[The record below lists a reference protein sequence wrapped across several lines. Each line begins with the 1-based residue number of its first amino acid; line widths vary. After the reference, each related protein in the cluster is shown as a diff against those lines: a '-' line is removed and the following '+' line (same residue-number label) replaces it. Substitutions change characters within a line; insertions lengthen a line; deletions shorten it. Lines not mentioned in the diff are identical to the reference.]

1 MNHELNNLENDF
13 NRSRDL
19 SLLNCFLI
27 AETIPHVDGDNIVT
41 TFSKYQ
47 DNDQYLICCLEDNHD
62 MRIVLDVFIDTTD
75 FIDWIVDNDLHH
87 QEDDEFNPFSSFGHD
102 SIKRELEFYD
112 YCNAQ
117 NVLQYLQEGNKRS
130 PRRFFQNNHQK

>member
-1 MNHELNNLENDF
+1 MNHELHNLNNDF

-27 AETIPHVDGDNIVT
+27 AETIPHVDGDYIVT

-47 DNDQYLICCLEDNHD
+47 DHDQYLICCLEDNHD

-87 QEDDEFNPFSSFGHD
+87 QEDDEYNPFSSFGHD
-102 SIKRELEFYD
+102 TVKRELEFYD

-117 NVLQYLQEGNKRS
+117 NVLQYLQEGGKRKVKYT
-130 PRRFFQNNHQK
+130 R

>member
-27 AETIPHVDGDNIVT
+27 AETIPHVDGDYIVT

-62 MRIVLDVFIDTTD
+62 MRIVLDVFIETGE
-75 FIDWIVDNDLHH
+75 FIDWIVDNDLHY
-87 QEDDEFNPFSSFGHD
+87 QEDDEYNPFSSFGHD
-102 SIKRELEFYD
+102 TVKRELEFYD
-112 YCNAQ
+112 YCNSQ
-117 NVLQYLQEGNKRS
+117 NVLQYLQEGWKRKVKYT
-130 PRRFFQNNHQK
+130 R

>member
-1 MNHELNNLENDF
+1 MNHELHNLENDF

-47 DNDQYLICCLEDNHD
+47 DHDQYLICCLEDNHD
-62 MRIVLDVFIDTTD
+62 MRIVLDVFIDTGE
-75 FIDWIVDNDLHH
+75 FIDWIVDNNLNH
-87 QEDDEFNPFSSFGHD
+87 QEDDEYNPFSSFGHD
-102 SIKRELEFYD
+102 TVKRDLEFYD

-117 NVLQYLQEGNKRS
+117 NVLQYLQEGGKRKVKYT
-130 PRRFFQNNHQK
+130 R

>member
-1 MNHELNNLENDF
+1 MNHELNNLQNDF

-47 DNDQYLICCLEDNHD
+47 DHDQYLICCLEDNHD
-62 MRIVLDVFIDTTD
+62 MRILLDVFIDTGE
-75 FIDWIVDNDLHH
+75 FIDWIVDNDLNH
-87 QEDDEFNPFSSFGHD
+87 QEDDEYNPFSSFGHD
-102 SIKRELEFYD
+102 TVKRELEFYD

-117 NVLQYLQEGNKRS
+117 NVLQYLQEGGKRKVKYT
-130 PRRFFQNNHQK
+130 R

>member
-1 MNHELNNLENDF
+1 MNHELNNLQNDF

-27 AETIPHVDGDNIVT
+27 AETIPHVDGDYILT

-47 DNDQYLICCLEDNHD
+47 DHDQYLICCLEDNHD
-62 MRIVLDVFIDTTD
+62 MRILLDVFIDTGE
-75 FIDWIVDNDLHH
+75 FIDWIVDNNLNH
-87 QEDDEFNPFSSFGHD
+87 QEDDEYNPFSSFGHD
-102 SIKRELEFYD
+102 TIKRELEFYD

-117 NVLQYLQEGNKRS
+117 NVLYYLQEGGKRKVKYT
-130 PRRFFQNNHQK
+130 R

>member
-1 MNHELNNLENDF
+1 MNHELNNLNNDF

-47 DNDQYLICCLEDNHD
+47 DHDQYLICCLEDNHD
-62 MRIVLDVFIDTTD
+62 MRIVLDVFIETGE
-75 FIDWIVDNDLHH
+75 FIDWIVDNNLNH
-87 QEDDEFNPFSSFGHD
+87 QEDDEYNPFSSFGHD
-102 SIKRELEFYD
+102 TVKRELEFYD

-117 NVLQYLQEGNKRS
+117 NVLQYLQEGGKRKVKYT
-130 PRRFFQNNHQK
+130 R

>member
-1 MNHELNNLENDF
+1 MNHELNNLQNDF

-47 DNDQYLICCLEDNHD
+47 DHDQYLICCLEDNHD
-62 MRIVLDVFIDTTD
+62 MRILLDVFIDTGE
-75 FIDWIVDNDLHH
+75 FIDWIVDNDLNH
-87 QEDDEFNPFSSFGHD
+87 QEDDEYNPFSSFGHD
-102 SIKRELEFYD
+102 TIKRELEFYD

-117 NVLQYLQEGNKRS
+117 NVLQYLQEGNKRKVKYT
-130 PRRFFQNNHQK
+130 R

>member
-117 NVLQYLQEGNKRS
+117 NVLQYLQEGNKRKVKYT
-130 PRRFFQNNHQK
+130 R

>member
-1 MNHELNNLENDF
+1 MNHELNNLNNDF

-27 AETIPHVDGDNIVT
+27 AETIPHVDGDYIVT

-47 DNDQYLICCLEDNHD
+47 DHDQYLICCLEDNHD

-87 QEDDEFNPFSSFGHD
+87 QEDDEYNPFSSFGHD
-102 SIKRELEFYD
+102 TVKRELEFYD

-117 NVLQYLQEGNKRS
+117 NVLQYLQEGNKRKVKYT
-130 PRRFFQNNHQK
+130 R

>member
-19 SLLNCFLI
+19 SLINCLLV
-27 AETIPHVDGDNIVT
+27 AETIPHVDGDNILT

-47 DNDQYLICCLEDNHD
+47 DNDQYIICCIEDNHD
-62 MRIVLDVFIDTTD
+62 MRILLDVLIDTGE
-75 FIDWIVDNDLHH
+75 FIDWIVDNNLNH
-87 QEDDEFNPFSSFGHD
+87 QEDDEYNPFSCFGHD

-112 YCNAQ
+112 YCNAE
-117 NVLQYLQEGNKRS
+117 NVLQYLQEGGKRQVKYT
-130 PRRFFQNNHQK
+130 R

>member
-1 MNHELNNLENDF
+1 MNHELHNLENDF

-27 AETIPHVDGDNIVT
+27 AETIPHVDGDYIVT

-47 DNDQYLICCLEDNHD
+47 DHIQYLICCLEDNHD
-62 MRIVLDVFIDTTD
+62 MRIMLDVFIDTTD

-102 SIKRELEFYD
+102 TIKRELEFYD

-117 NVLQYLQEGNKRS
+117 NVLQYLQEGGKRKVKYT
-130 PRRFFQNNHQK
+130 R

>member
-47 DNDQYLICCLEDNHD
+47 DHDQYLICCLEDNHD
-62 MRIVLDVFIDTTD
+62 MRIVLDVFIDTGE
-75 FIDWIVDNDLHH
+75 FIDWIVDNDLNH
-87 QEDDEFNPFSSFGHD
+87 QEDDEYNPFSSFGHD
-102 SIKRELEFYD
+102 TVKRELEFYD

-117 NVLQYLQEGNKRS
+117 NVLQYLQEGGKRKVKYT
-130 PRRFFQNNHQK
+130 R

>member
-1 MNHELNNLENDF
+1 MNHELHNLQNDF

-47 DNDQYLICCLEDNHD
+47 DHDQYLICCLEDNHD
-62 MRIVLDVFIDTTD
+62 MRIVLDVFIDTGE

-87 QEDDEFNPFSSFGHD
+87 YEDDEYNPFSSFGHD
-102 SIKRELEFYD
+102 TVKRELEFYD

-117 NVLQYLQEGNKRS
+117 NVLQYLQEGGKRKVKYT
-130 PRRFFQNNHQK
+130 R

>member
-13 NRSRDL
+13 QRSRDL

-47 DNDQYLICCLEDNHD
+47 DHDQYLICCLEDNHD
-62 MRIVLDVFIDTTD
+62 MRIMLDVFIDTTD

-102 SIKRELEFYD
+102 TIKRELEFYD

-117 NVLQYLQEGNKRS
+117 NVLQYLQEGGKRKVKYT
-130 PRRFFQNNHQK
+130 R

>member
-1 MNHELNNLENDF
+1 MNHELNNLNNDF
-13 NRSRDL
+13 QRSRDL

-47 DNDQYLICCLEDNHD
+47 DQDQYLICCLEDNHD
-62 MRIVLDVFIDTTD
+62 MRIVLDVFIDTGE
-75 FIDWIVDNDLHH
+75 FIDWIVDNDLNH

-102 SIKRELEFYD
+102 TVKRELEFCD

-117 NVLQYLQEGNKRS
+117 NVLHYLQEGGKRKVKYT
-130 PRRFFQNNHQK
+130 R

>member
-1 MNHELNNLENDF
+1 MNHELNNLNNDF

-27 AETIPHVDGDNIVT
+27 AETIPHVDGDNILT

-62 MRIVLDVFIDTTD
+62 MRIMLDVFIDTTD

-87 QEDDEFNPFSSFGHD
+87 QEDDEYNPFSSFGHD

-117 NVLQYLQEGNKRS
+117 NVLHYLQEGGKRKVKYT
-130 PRRFFQNNHQK
+130 R

>member
-1 MNHELNNLENDF
+1 MNHELNNLQNDF

-47 DNDQYLICCLEDNHD
+47 DHDQYLICCLEDNHD
-62 MRIVLDVFIDTTD
+62 MRIVLDVFIDTGE

-87 QEDDEFNPFSSFGHD
+87 YEDDEYNPFSSFGHD
-102 SIKRELEFYD
+102 TVKRELEFYD

-117 NVLQYLQEGNKRS
+117 NVLQYLQEGNKRKVKYT
-130 PRRFFQNNHQK
+130 R

>member
-1 MNHELNNLENDF
+1 MNHELNNLQNDF

-47 DNDQYLICCLEDNHD
+47 DHDQYLICCLEDNHD
-62 MRIVLDVFIDTTD
+62 MRILLDVFIDTGE
-75 FIDWIVDNDLHH
+75 FIDWIVDNDLHQ
-87 QEDDEFNPFSSFGHD
+87 QEDDEYNPFSSFGHD

-117 NVLQYLQEGNKRS
+117 NVLQYLQEGGKRKVKYT
-130 PRRFFQNNHQK
+130 R

>member
-1 MNHELNNLENDF
+1 MNHELNNLQNDF

-47 DNDQYLICCLEDNHD
+47 DHDQYLICCLEDNHD
-62 MRIVLDVFIDTTD
+62 MRILLDVAVDTGE

-87 QEDDEFNPFSSFGHD
+87 YEDDEYNPFSSFGHD
-102 SIKRELEFYD
+102 TVKRELEFYD
-112 YCNAQ
+112 YCNSQ
-117 NVLQYLQEGNKRS
+117 NVIQYLQEGGKRKVKYT
-130 PRRFFQNNHQK
+130 R

>member
-1 MNHELNNLENDF
+1 MNHELHNLENDF

-47 DNDQYLICCLEDNHD
+47 DHDQYLICCIEDNHD
-62 MRIVLDVFIDTTD
+62 MRILLDVLIDTGE
-75 FIDWIVDNDLHH
+75 FIDWIVDNNLNH
-87 QEDDEFNPFSSFGHD
+87 QEDDEYNPFSCFGHD
-102 SIKRELEFYD
+102 TIKRELEFYD
-112 YCNAQ
+112 YCNAE
-117 NVLQYLQEGNKRS
+117 NVLQYLQEGGKRQVKYT
-130 PRRFFQNNHQK
+130 R

>member
-1 MNHELNNLENDF
+1 MNHELHNLENDF

-27 AETIPHVDGDNIVT
+27 AETTPHVDGDNIVT

-47 DNDQYLICCLEDNHD
+47 DHDQYLICCLEDNHD
-62 MRIVLDVFIDTTD
+62 MRILLDVFIDTTD

-102 SIKRELEFYD
+102 TIKRELEFYD

-117 NVLQYLQEGNKRS
+117 NVLQYLQEGGKRKVKYT
-130 PRRFFQNNHQK
+130 R

>member
-27 AETIPHVDGDNIVT
+27 AETTPHVDGDYILT

-62 MRIVLDVFIDTTD
+62 MRIMLDVFIDTTD

-102 SIKRELEFYD
+102 TIKRELEFYD

-117 NVLQYLQEGNKRS
+117 NVLQYLQEGGKRKVKYT
-130 PRRFFQNNHQK
+130 R

>member
-1 MNHELNNLENDF
+1 MNHELNNLQNDF

-47 DNDQYLICCLEDNHD
+47 DHDQYLICCLEDNHD
-62 MRIVLDVFIDTTD
+62 MRILLDVFIDTGE

-87 QEDDEFNPFSSFGHD
+87 QEDDEYNPFSSFGHD
-102 SIKRELEFYD
+102 TVKRELEFYD

-117 NVLQYLQEGNKRS
+117 NVLQYLQEGGKRKVKYT
-130 PRRFFQNNHQK
+130 R

>member
-1 MNHELNNLENDF
+1 MNHELNNLQNDF

-47 DNDQYLICCLEDNHD
+47 DHDQYLICCLEDNHD
-62 MRIVLDVFIDTTD
+62 MRIMLDVFIDTTD

-87 QEDDEFNPFSSFGHD
+87 QEDDEYNPFSSFGHD
-102 SIKRELEFYD
+102 TVKRELEFYD

-117 NVLQYLQEGNKRS
+117 NVLQYLQEGGKRKVKYT
-130 PRRFFQNNHQK
+130 R

>member
-27 AETIPHVDGDNIVT
+27 AETIPHVDGDNILT

-47 DNDQYLICCLEDNHD
+47 DHDQYLICCLEDNHD
-62 MRIVLDVFIDTTD
+62 MRILLDVFIDTGE

-87 QEDDEFNPFSSFGHD
+87 YEDDEYNPFSSFGHD
-102 SIKRELEFYD
+102 TVKRELEFYD

-117 NVLQYLQEGNKRS
+117 NVLQYLQEGGKRKVKYT
-130 PRRFFQNNHQK
+130 R

>member
-47 DNDQYLICCLEDNHD
+47 DNDQYIICCIEDNHD
-62 MRIVLDVFIDTTD
+62 MRILLDVLIDTGE
-75 FIDWIVDNDLHH
+75 FIDWIVDNNLNN
-87 QEDDEFNPFSSFGHD
+87 QEDDEYNPFSCFGHD
-102 SIKRELEFYD
+102 TIKRELEFYD
-112 YCNAQ
+112 YCNAE
-117 NVLQYLQEGNKRS
+117 NVLQYLQEGGKRQVKYT
-130 PRRFFQNNHQK
+130 R

>member
-1 MNHELNNLENDF
+1 MNHELNNLNNDF

-47 DNDQYLICCLEDNHD
+47 DHDQYLICCLEDNHD
-62 MRIVLDVFIDTTD
+62 MRIVLDVFIDTGE
-75 FIDWIVDNDLHH
+75 FIDWIVDNNLNH
-87 QEDDEFNPFSSFGHD
+87 QEDDEYNPFSSFGHD
-102 SIKRELEFYD
+102 TVKRELEFYD

-117 NVLQYLQEGNKRS
+117 NVLQYLQEGNKRKVKYT
-130 PRRFFQNNHQK
+130 R

>member
-1 MNHELNNLENDF
+1 MNHELHNLENDF

-27 AETIPHVDGDNIVT
+27 AETIPHVDGDNILT

-47 DNDQYLICCLEDNHD
+47 DHDQYLICCLEDNHD

-87 QEDDEFNPFSSFGHD
+87 QEDDEYNPFSSFGHD
-102 SIKRELEFYD
+102 TVKRELEFYD
-112 YCNAQ
+112 YCNSQ
-117 NVLQYLQEGNKRS
+117 NVLQYLQEGGKRKVKYT
-130 PRRFFQNNHQK
+130 R

>member
-1 MNHELNNLENDF
+1 MNHELNNLQNDF

-47 DNDQYLICCLEDNHD
+47 DHDQYLICCLEDNHD
-62 MRIVLDVFIDTTD
+62 MRIMLDVFIDTTD

-102 SIKRELEFYD
+102 TIKRELEFYD

-117 NVLQYLQEGNKRS
+117 NVLQYLQEGGKRKVKYT
-130 PRRFFQNNHQK
+130 R

>member
-1 MNHELNNLENDF
+1 MNHELNNLNNDF
-13 NRSRDL
+13 YRSRDL

-27 AETIPHVDGDNIVT
+27 AETIPHVDGDYIVT

-47 DNDQYLICCLEDNHD
+47 DHDQYLICCLEDNHD

-87 QEDDEFNPFSSFGHD
+87 QEDDEYNPFSSFGHD
-102 SIKRELEFYD
+102 TVKRELEFYD

-117 NVLQYLQEGNKRS
+117 NVLQYLQEGGKRKVKYT
-130 PRRFFQNNHQK
+130 R

>member
-1 MNHELNNLENDF
+1 MNHELNNLNNDF

-47 DNDQYLICCLEDNHD
+47 DHDQYLICCLEDNHD
-62 MRIVLDVFIDTTD
+62 MRIVLDVFIDTGE

-87 QEDDEFNPFSSFGHD
+87 QEDDEYNPFSSFGHD
-102 SIKRELEFYD
+102 TVKRELEFYD
-112 YCNAQ
+112 YCNAH
-117 NVLQYLQEGNKRS
+117 NVLRYLQEGNKRKVKYT
-130 PRRFFQNNHQK
+130 R

>member
-1 MNHELNNLENDF
+1 MNHELHNLENDF
-13 NRSRDL
+13 QRSRDL

-47 DNDQYLICCLEDNHD
+47 DQDQYLICCLEDNHD

-102 SIKRELEFYD
+102 TVKRKLEFCD

-117 NVLQYLQEGNKRS
+117 NVLQYLQEGGKRKVKYT
-130 PRRFFQNNHQK
+130 R

>member
-1 MNHELNNLENDF
+1 MNHELNNLNNDF

-27 AETIPHVDGDNIVT
+27 AETIPHVDGDYIVT

-62 MRIVLDVFIDTTD
+62 MRIMLDVFIDTTD
-75 FIDWIVDNDLHH
+75 FIDWIVDNRLHH
-87 QEDDEFNPFSSFGHD
+87 QEDDEYNPFSSFGHD
-102 SIKRELEFYD
+102 TVKRELEFYD

-117 NVLQYLQEGNKRS
+117 NVLQYLQEGNKRKVKYT
-130 PRRFFQNNHQK
+130 R